1 MSKKRLRSIIEETF
15 DCKLKNFELHTD
27 LKKVP
32 NWDSFNHINLMV
44 AIENEFNIEI
54 NPKEVEKIL
63 KISDIIDL
71 LNNKKQSVKN
81 S

>member
-1 MSKKRLRSIIEETF
+1 MNKKRLKSIIEETF
-15 DCKLKNFELHTD
+15 DCKLKNFQLSTQ
-27 LKKVP
+27 LKKIP

-44 AIENEFNIEI
+44 AIENEFDIEI

-71 LNNKKQSVKN
+71 LKIKSKQ
-81 S
+81 